1 MVDQTRAR
9 ANPGYSTSSAQLELK
24 LLNFNMCDHWVQ
36 AQICEEPLHVYIYIY
51 IYIYYRFIHV

>member
-36 AQICEEPLHVYIYIY
+36 AQICEEPLHVYIYIL
-51 IYIYYRFIHV
+51 